1 MATYLWIFQQLELCS
16 TRNSLLKICQLHSL
30 FWRFIIF
37 HFIGMP
43 ACCAITCKHGY
54 KGHFTPEDVQWF
66 HLPKDDSL
74 RKAWLFRIHRENE
87 ADFVSEHTVLCS
99 YHFTEEDWIPQ
110 HLNVDKRGR
119 KLKRRRLKINAI
131 PSINLRP
138 NQGTAIKIHNSLRSE
153 PRGVLVNV
161 VRA

>member
-1 MATYLWIFQQLELCS
+1 
-16 TRNSLLKICQLHSL
+16 
-30 FWRFIIF
+30 
-37 HFIGMP
+37 MP
-43 ACCAITCKHGY
+43 SCCAITCHHGY
-54 KGHFTPEDVQWF
+54 KNHFTPEDVQWF

-119 KLKRRRLKINAI
+119 KRQRRRLKINAI
-131 PSINLRP
+131 PSVNLRP
-138 NQGTAIKIHNSLRSE
+138 NQGMIYLQNQFDYYD
-153 PRGVLVNV
+153 
-161 VRA
+161 

>member
-1 MATYLWIFQQLELCS
+1 
-16 TRNSLLKICQLHSL
+16 
-30 FWRFIIF
+30 
-37 HFIGMP
+37 MP

-54 KGHFTPEDVQWF
+54 KSHFTPEDVQWF

-131 PSINLRP
+131 PSVNLRP
-138 NQGTAIKIHNSLRSE
+138 NQGTAIKIHNSLICFLNLLIR
-153 PRGVLVNV
+153 VLFHSLCMFYL
-161 VRA
+161 